1 LSSERKRADQLQ
13 SKLQDF
19 IQEVKVKQSKKKK
32 LGNRN
37 INSDLEN
44 Q

>member
-19 IQEVKVKQSKKKK
+19 IQEVKVKQSKKKSWE
-32 LGNRN
+32 
-37 INSDLEN
+37 IEISTVT
-44 Q
+44 